1 MSTAGLTV
9 FWVVLLALEFD
20 SENTIT
26 SPSVMLVISAP
37 SKYPSISLV
46 GLGSSSITVV
56 AATNVGFNEAVSDR
70 RITWPTGANQ
80 HAARHRHHIA
90 RNG

>member
-1 MSTAGLTV
+1 M
-9 FWVVLLALEFD
+9 FWVALVALESD

-26 SPSVMLVISAP
+26 TPSVMLVIRAP
-37 SKYPSISLV
+37 SKYPSISFD

-80 HAARHRHHIA
+80 LAERRRHHIA